1 MCILKRKKFIDY
13 ALFINVIQNGGAQLK
28 GIIASST
35 ESREDIW
42 PAVNNVRFN
51 SNPDILPLHGGP
63 KEVTLSIE
71 LSKIREV
78 DTARGEAEIIAMVNL
93 CWKDHY
99 LSWYTPTRNESGSS
113 DHGPGRVASFPIDI
127 KRLWTPDIVAINPA
141 TNPELLYRPLALI
154 SADGT
159 VLYVP
164 NLRIRFRCNLED
176 FEERQGANCTLI
188 YGSWTHDGNK
198 ISLEDNGVSVHD
210 YEEDSRFELVETYA
224 EVEVKHYYHCCPEP
238 YPQAKFTINIKKILF
253 PW

>member
-1 MCILKRKKFIDY
+1 MERWLIAAVFCILDF
-13 ALFINVIQNGGAQLK
+13 GM
-28 GIIASST
+28 IASAT
-35 ESREDIW
+35 ESRDDIW
-42 PAVNNVRFN
+42 QAMNKVRYN
-51 SNPDILPLHGGP
+51 SNPAVVPLDGGP
-63 KEVTLSIE
+63 VEVSLSMD

-78 DTARGEAEIIAMVNL
+78 DTARGEVEIIAMVTFR
-93 CWKDHY
+93 WKDYY

-127 KRLWTPDIVAINPA
+127 KRLWSPDIVAFNPA
-141 TNPELLYRPLALI
+141 TNPELLSPPLALI

-198 ISLEDNGVSVHD
+198 ISLEDNGVTAYD
-210 YEEDSRFELVETYA
+210 YEEDPRFELLGMYS
-224 EVEVKHYYHCCPEP
+224 EVEVKHYHCCPEP
-238 YPQAKFTINIKKILF
+238 YPLAKFTFNIRKRRRSIF